1 MQEFKEIYILFADV
15 FMVSREVEKSLA
27 NHETARCIGWCHD
40 NRSKLRKLGSTMEFN
55 LRVQEFIE
63 LVRSDRR
70 LDAVKHARK
79 YFANCDDYQLQ
90 EIQCCMG
97 QLAFPAHA
105 YLSPYK
111 DLLDEKRFISD
122 LIFSWNYAICNFDLF
137 FFFNISQS
145 ISSVGKEEI

>member
-1 MQEFKEIYILFADV
+1 
-15 FMVSREVEKSLA
+15 MVSREVEKSLA

-79 YFANCDDYQLQ
+79 CFASYDDYQLQ

-97 QLAFPAHA
+97 QLAFPANTC
-105 YLSPYK
+105 LSPYK
-111 DLLDEKRFISD
+111 DLLDEKRCVAALHSPA
-122 LIFSWNYAICNFDLF
+122 LTQLF
-137 FFFNISQS
+137 
-145 ISSVGKEEI
+145 

>member
-1 MQEFKEIYILFADV
+1 
-15 FMVSREVEKSLA
+15 MVSREVEKSLA

-63 LVRSDRR
+63 LVRTDRR

-79 YFANCDDYQLQ
+79 YFANYDDYQLQ

-111 DLLDEKRFISD
+111 DLLDEKRFTIVL
-122 LIFSWNYAICNFDLF
+122 LIFPIY
-137 FFFNISQS
+137 
-145 ISSVGKEEI
+145 K

>member
-1 MQEFKEIYILFADV
+1 
-15 FMVSREVEKSLA
+15 MVSREVEKSLA
-27 NHETARCIGWCHD
+27 NHESARCIGWCHD

-63 LVRSDRR
+63 LVRTDRR

-79 YFANCDDYQLQ
+79 YFANYDDYQLQ

-111 DLLDEKRFISD
+111 DLLDEKRFTIVLFILTIYKQSYKVIAKLYD
-122 LIFSWNYAICNFDLF
+122 MKIVVYLIYIN
-137 FFFNISQS
+137 Q
-145 ISSVGKEEI
+145 

>member
-1 MQEFKEIYILFADV
+1 
-15 FMVSREVEKSLA
+15 
-27 NHETARCIGWCHD
+27 
-40 NRSKLRKLGSTMEFN
+40 MEFN

-63 LVRSDRR
+63 LVRTDRR

-79 YFANCDDYQLQ
+79 YFANYDDYQLQ

-111 DLLDEKRFISD
+111 DLLDEKRFAIYTFAIYKQTLLSY
-122 LIFSWNYAICNFDLF
+122 LIHIKLLENLVMI
-137 FFFNISQS
+137 
-145 ISSVGKEEI
+145 

>member
-1 MQEFKEIYILFADV
+1 
-15 FMVSREVEKSLA
+15 
-27 NHETARCIGWCHD
+27 
-40 NRSKLRKLGSTMEFN
+40 MEFN

-63 LVRSDRR
+63 LVRTDRR

-105 YLSPYK
+105 YMSPYK
-111 DLLDEKRFISD
+111 DLLDEKRFMSCN
-122 LIFSWNYAICNFDLF
+122 LNKFSFGVLRRRLF
-137 FFFNISQS
+137 TSFLSTLNN
-145 ISSVGKEEI
+145 KCKTMLKK

>member
-1 MQEFKEIYILFADV
+1 
-15 FMVSREVEKSLA
+15 MVSREVEKSLA
-27 NHETARCIGWCHD
+27 NHETSRCIGWCHD

-63 LVRSDRR
+63 LVRADRR

-79 YFANCDDYQLQ
+79 CFANYDDYQLQ

-97 QLAFPAHA
+97 QLAFPANL

-111 DLLDEKRFISD
+111 DLLDEKRYVVLLRI
-122 LIFSWNYAICNFDLF
+122 LCNTYM
-137 FFFNISQS
+137 
-145 ISSVGKEEI
+145 

>member
-1 MQEFKEIYILFADV
+1 
-15 FMVSREVEKSLA
+15 MVSKEVENSLA
-27 NHETARCIGWCHD
+27 NHETARCLGWCHD

-63 LVRSDRR
+63 LVRADRR

-79 YFANCDDYQLQ
+79 CFSNYDDYQLQ

-97 QLAFPAHA
+97 QLAFPANP

-111 DLLDEKRFISD
+111 DLLDEKRYFFYIQ
-122 LIFSWNYAICNFDLF
+122 INFS
-137 FFFNISQS
+137 S
-145 ISSVGKEEI
+145 

>member
-1 MQEFKEIYILFADV
+1 M

-111 DLLDEKRFISD
+111 DLLDEKRFTSD
-122 LIFSWNYAICNFDLF
+122 WIFSWNYPRFVALIF
-137 FFFNISQS
+137 FLTIFQS
-145 ISSVGKEEI
+145 ISHK

>member
-1 MQEFKEIYILFADV
+1 MLPDV

-79 YFANCDDYQLQ
+79 CFASYDDYQLQ

-97 QLAFPAHA
+97 QLAFPANTC
-105 YLSPYK
+105 LSPYK
-111 DLLDEKRFISD
+111 DLLDEKRCDIR
-122 LIFSWNYAICNFDLF
+122 
-137 FFFNISQS
+137 
-145 ISSVGKEEI
+145 K

>member
-1 MQEFKEIYILFADV
+1 
-15 FMVSREVEKSLA
+15 MVSREVEKSLA
-27 NHETARCIGWCHD
+27 SHETARCIGWCHD

-63 LVRSDRR
+63 LVRADRR

-111 DLLDEKRFISD
+111 DLLDEKRFRSCRFGLWIGIARALFITLISTYNCSTY
-122 LIFSWNYAICNFDLF
+122 FS
-137 FFFNISQS
+137 S
-145 ISSVGKEEI
+145 IQKEK

>member
-1 MQEFKEIYILFADV
+1 MFTKYFGTFTDV

-63 LVRSDRR
+63 LVRTDRR

-79 YFANCDDYQLQ
+79 YFANYDDYQLQ

-111 DLLDEKRFISD
+111 DLLDEKRFVYTFTIYKLTLLSY
-122 LIFSWNYAICNFDLF
+122 LIRYTKLKNLVI
-137 FFFNISQS
+137 I
-145 ISSVGKEEI
+145 

>member
-1 MQEFKEIYILFADV
+1 
-15 FMVSREVEKSLA
+15 MVSREVEKSLA

-63 LVRSDRR
+63 LVRTDRR

-79 YFANCDDYQLQ
+79 YFANYDDYQLQ

-111 DLLDEKRFISD
+111 DLLDEKRFALYIIFKSY
-122 LIFSWNYAICNFDLF
+122 LICYIKLLKNFIIKLF
-137 FFFNISQS
+137 YFILYKSLIIHKNLS
-145 ISSVGKEEI
+145 IDGTS

>member
-1 MQEFKEIYILFADV
+1 MILADV

-79 YFANCDDYQLQ
+79 CFSSYDDYQLQ

-97 QLAFPAHA
+97 QLAFPANTC
-105 YLSPYK
+105 LSPYK
-111 DLLDEKRFISD
+111 DLLDEKRYAKIHEISKHESN
-122 LIFSWNYAICNFDLF
+122 IFCNITGNFQILPVSIFKIF
-137 FFFNISQS
+137 FENSNDFW
-145 ISSVGKEEI
+145 